1 MDSITTTEV
10 AVELAENRDVD
21 TGRRRIDASTLASVA
36 SRGASSVEP
45 SGIEPELVY
54 LKPNGWVPNNDML
67 PVLLYRH
74 AFEVAGAADP
84 AAIFEQAFGR
94 NGWPAQWRND
104 VYGFHHYHSN
114 VHEILGF
121 AAGTATLI
129 LGGEGGPKFTVNAG
143 DVIVLPAGCGHCK
156 THGSAD
162 FLAVGAYP
170 PRQSWHTCCSPPSA
184 VELERI
190 RTLTFPNSDPVTGTS
205 GPLTR
210 HWRPA

>member
-1 MDSITTTEV
+1 VIPTHPR
-10 AVELAENRDVD
+10 A
-21 TGRRRIDASTLASVA
+21 ASAA
-36 SRGASSVEP
+36 SRFPAESAIAIAAVA
-45 SGIEPELVY
+45 IEPEVLR
-54 LKPNGWVPNNDML
+54 LSRNGWVPNNERL

-74 AFEVAGAADP
+74 AFDVAGATDP
-84 AAIFEQAFGR
+84 AAIFERGFGG

-129 LGGEGGPKFTVNAG
+129 LGGEGGPEITVNAG

>member
-1 MDSITTTEV
+1 VHFSHRRNSEAARQAGILAQNHPSSPSDGTLNTDS
-10 AVELAENRDVD
+10 AA
-21 TGRRRIDASTLASVA
+21 
-36 SRGASSVEP
+36 
-45 SGIEPELVY
+45 IEPEVL
-54 LKPNGWVPNNDML
+54 LLSRNGWVPNNDRL
-67 PVLLYRH
+67 PVLLYRR
-74 AFEVAGAADP
+74 AFAVEGAADP
-84 AAIFEQAFGR
+84 AAPLERTFGR

-121 AAGTATLI
+121 AAGTARLI
-129 LGGEGGPKFTVNAG
+129 LGGEGGPEITVNAG

-170 PRQSWHTCCSPPSA
+170 PGQNWHTCCSPPSA
-184 VELERI
+184 LELERI